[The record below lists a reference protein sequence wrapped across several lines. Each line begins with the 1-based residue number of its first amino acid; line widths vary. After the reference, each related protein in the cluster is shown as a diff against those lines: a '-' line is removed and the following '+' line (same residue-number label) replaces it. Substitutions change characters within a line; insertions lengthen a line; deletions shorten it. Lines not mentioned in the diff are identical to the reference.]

1 MNATTVST
9 ESLGLVARFRAALA
23 ARKAY
28 AAQKRVYWQTYN
40 ELNAMTD
47 RDLWDIGVNRGEID
61 RIAHEAAFG
70 R

>member
-1 MNATTVST
+1 MTTTTVSS
-9 ESLGLVARFRAALA
+9 ESLGLVARIRAALA

-40 ELNAMTD
+40 ELNAMSD